1 MKILILS
8 TYYYPDVGGG
18 AEYVVKQYAELLKG
32 RGHDV
37 EALVLTDKRAKC
49 SEVVEGIQVTRLPIK
64 NVYFPLGDRPGKFTR
79 LIWHLID
86 SYNPFYKKNIDAFL
100 KCHQVDVAICHSLQ
114 GWSVS
119 VWSIFERHQIPVVQV
134 IHDYYLLCPNC
145 NMIDREKRC
154 LNHCLKCKLLTCLN
168 SRESKRVSAVVYIS
182 NWVKNK
188 IEANGLFKNV
198 PSYVVHNSMFVAET
212 HEEQKQ
218 HLVFTFGFIGTIS
231 PTKGVSNL
239 IRAFKKIEGNV
250 QLLIAGRPI
259 SSDFSKKIQELIG
272 TDKRIKLVGYVRTAS
287 FFQTVDVAVFPGIW
301 EEPFG
306 LVALEAG
313 IYRTPSIVSNI
324 GGMTEIVKDGING
337 LYCCPSSVE
346 DIYEKMQ
353 LLYHDK
359 DLLEKLTLNTKSS
372 ILDFISPDNM
382 IKKVER
388 ICKSVLK

>member
-18 AEYVVKQYAELLKG
+18 AEYVVKQYAELLKA

-37 EALVLTDKRAKC
+37 EALVLTGKRAKY
-49 SEVVEGIQVTRLPIK
+49 SEVVEGILVTRLPIK

-86 SYNPFYKKNIDAFL
+86 SYNPFYKNNIEAFL
-100 KCHQVDVAICHSLQ
+100 KNHQFDVVICHSLQ

-119 VWSIFERHQIPVVQV
+119 VWNIFKRHQIPVVQV

-145 NMIDREKRC
+145 NMIDKEKRC
-154 LNHCLKCKLLTCLN
+154 LNHCLKCKLFTCRN

-188 IEANGLFKNV
+188 IEANGLFKKV
-198 PSYVVHNSMFVAET
+198 PSFVVRNSMHVAES
-212 HEEQKQ
+212 HEDQRNNT
-218 HLVFTFGFIGTIS
+218 VFTFGFIGTIS

-239 IRAFKKIEGNV
+239 IKAFKKIEGNV
-250 QLLIAGRPI
+250 QLLIAGKPI
-259 SSDFSKKIQELIG
+259 SYDYSKKIQELIG
-272 TDKRIKLVGYVRTAS
+272 TDKRIKLLGYVKTAS
-287 FFQTVDVAVFPGIW
+287 FFHLVDVAVFPGIW

-306 LVALEAG
+306 LVALEAN
-313 IYRTPSIVSNI
+313 IYQTPSIISNM

-337 LYCCPSSVE
+337 LYCRPSSV
-346 DIYEKMQ
+346 DDVYEKMQ
-353 LLYHDK
+353 LLYHDRA
-359 DLLEKLTLNTKSS
+359 LLEKLRLNTKSS
-372 ILDFISPDNM
+372 ISEFVSPENM
-382 IKKVER
+382 ISEVER
-388 ICKSVLK
+388 ICETVLK